1 MTASDR
7 TKVYGDELVLGNT
20 SFTVADKGVSG
31 DTTLPNGETVD
42 AVNLVSGS
50 TVTSVNDAGENVTED
65 LGVSLSA
72 STDLD
77 VRDSA
82 YEDNISIASIS
93 NSSNGFNQGNYTIT
107 YATGDLTITP
117 RAITLTASDRT
128 KVYGDELVLGNTSF
142 TVADKGVSGDTTLR
156 ETVDA
161 VNLVSGSTVTSVNDA
176 GENVTEDLGVSLSA
190 STDLDVR
197 DSAYEDNISIA
208 SISNSSNGFNQG
220 NYTITYATG
229 DLTIT
234 PRAITLTAS
243 DRTKVYG
250 DELVLGIH
258 RLRLLIKEFQ
268 EIRRF
273 RTERRWMRLTW

>member
-1 MTASDR
+1 M
-7 TKVYGDELVLGNT
+7 
-20 SFTVADKGVSG
+20 
-31 DTTLPNGETVD
+31 D

-77 VRDSA
+77 VRGSA

-142 TVADKGVSGDTTLR
+142 TVADKGVSGDTTLPNG

-176 GENVTEDLGVSLSA
+176 GENVTEDLGVSLSV
-190 STDLDVR
+190 STDLDV
-197 DSAYEDNISIA
+197 EGQCI
-208 SISNSSNGFNQG
+208 
-220 NYTITYATG
+220 
-229 DLTIT
+229 
-234 PRAITLTAS
+234 
-243 DRTKVYG
+243 
-250 DELVLGIH
+250 
-258 RLRLLIKEFQ
+258 
-268 EIRRF
+268 
-273 RTERRWMRLTW
+273 